1 MGVAYD
7 EKRPMIYIT
16 YLDANNLYGWAM
28 CQPLLARGFT
38 WMTDFDLVNWRETS
52 RILEVDLEYPKE
64 LHDDHN
70 DYSLAPKRLT
80 INWVEKLIQTLNDKE
95 RYIVHHKT
103 LEQYLNPSL
112 RIKKIHRGM
121 SFEEEPWLK
130 YIELNTKLR
139 SNAKN
144 DFKKDFFPLMNNSLS
159 RKTMENI
166 RYRVE
171 KAPKLAAKPNFKHC
185 TIFDENF
192 VAIHMKRTKLVFE
205 KPVYCGMNIL
215 DISKRCDFH

>member
-28 CQPLLARGFT
+28 CQPLRARGFT

-70 DYSLAPKRLT
+70 YYSLAPRRLT
-80 INWVEKLIQTLNDKE
+80 INRVEKLIQTLNE
-95 RYIVHHKT
+95 
-103 LEQYLNPSL
+103 
-112 RIKKIHRGM
+112 KIHRGM

-139 SNAKN
+139 ANAKN
-144 DFKKDFFPLMNNSLS
+144 DFKKDFFLLINNSLS

-171 KAPKLAAKPNFKHC
+171 KALKLAAKPNFKHC

-192 VAIHMKRTKLVFE
+192 VAIQMKRTKLVFE

-215 DISKRCDFH
+215 DISKRYVTSTKTISRRCMEIVPSLSSQTLRA